1 MKFMKKS
8 LLFFF
13 LFSPVFLWSQSF
25 NTQKLDSLLDRID
38 AAKKAMFSL
47 AIHQDG
53 KPIYTRA
60 VGFADVESEEK
71 ANPKTMYR
79 IGSISKTFTSTIIL
93 KLIEEGKLSLDTK
106 LSTFY
111 PELPNAEEITIKY
124 LLNHHS
130 GLFNFTN
137 EENYTSWMQTAKSKE
152 ELLKIIKT
160 NGTVFEPNEKGE
172 YSNTNYVVLTWIAED
187 VSKKSFSSL
196 LQQYIVTPLQ
206 LERTRYQG
214 KINPEN
220 NEAYSYKRGR
230 SWIKDTETD
239 MSIPLGAGA
248 IVSTPSDLNKFF
260 TALFEGKILTPS
272 SLEKMKTIE
281 DRYGLGLFQFP
292 FYDKTS
298 FGHTGG
304 IDGFSSMSAFFEE
317 ENLAISITANGSTIS
332 MNDILLGALKIYF
345 NKDYM
350 LPTYK
355 KSIEVDPSTLKKYV
369 GIYGSDNFPLDIKI
383 FVEDE
388 VLKAQATGQASFP
401 LEAIDENSFIYDP
414 VAVKMVFIPE
424 ENKMIFTQRGQSIE
438 LNRK

>member
-1 MKFMKKS
+1 
-8 LLFFF
+8 
-13 LFSPVFLWSQSF
+13 
-25 NTQKLDSLLDRID
+25 
-38 AAKKAMFSL
+38 
-47 AIHQDG
+47 
-53 KPIYTRA
+53 
-60 VGFADVESEEK
+60 
-71 ANPKTMYR
+71 
-79 IGSISKTFTSTIIL
+79 
-93 KLIEEGKLSLDTK
+93 
-106 LSTFY
+106 
-111 PELPNAEEITIKY
+111 
-124 LLNHHS
+124 
-130 GLFNFTN
+130 
-137 EENYTSWMQTAKSKE
+137 MQTAKSKE
-152 ELLKIIKT
+152 ELLKIIKL

-206 LERTRYQG
+206 LNRTRYQG
-214 KINPEN
+214 KIKPEN

-230 SWIKDTETD
+230 FWIKDTETD

-248 IVSTPSDLNKFF
+248 IVSTPSDLNKFY
-260 TALFEGKILTPS
+260 TALFEGEILTSS
-272 SLEKMKTIE
+272 SLEKMKSLE
-281 DRYGLGLFQFP
+281 DRYGLGLFKFP

-304 IDGFSSMSAFFEE
+304 IDGFSSMSAYFEE
-317 ENLAISITANGSTIS
+317 ENLAISITSNGSTIS

-345 NKDYM
+345 NKDYT

-355 KSIEVDPSTLKKYV
+355 KSIEVDPSTLKKYE

-401 LEAIDENSFIYDP
+401 LEAIDENSFTYDP
-414 VAVKMVFIPE
+414 VAVKMVFNPE

-438 LNRK
+438 LKRK